1 MRGRDA
7 AAEFPTDFSF
17 RFRAG
22 RSVAYGRRVSAAT
35 EHKEGAWPAIL
46 TWRAH
51 NLPRME
57 SVRVQ
62 LSGNRIKAYGRIV
75 SAATEST
82 PAFSA
87 SYDLVTDE
95 TGGTKR
101 LSMSVTLAE
110 RERQLSI
117 ARDEENMWLVQDH
130 SGQTSRATYKG
141 AMDVDVVF
149 SPFFNALPIRRTGL
163 YKRADS
169 VSLPVVYVW
178 LPELTVKSQTISY
191 TSTGDDGGEGIKL
204 VSPVADTTITVDS
217 EGFIVDYPGLAERI

>member
-1 MRGRDA
+1 M
-7 AAEFPTDFSF
+7 
-17 RFRAG
+17 AG
-22 RSVAYGRRVSAAT
+22 SS
-35 EHKEGAWPAIL
+35 
-46 TWRAH
+46 
-51 NLPRME
+51 
-57 SVRVQ
+57 
-62 LSGNRIKAYGRIV
+62 

-95 TGGTKR
+95 SGATKR
-101 LSMSVTLAE
+101 LSMTVTLAE

-130 SGQTSRATYKG
+130 SGQTSRAAFDG
-141 AMDVDVVF
+141 ALDVDVVF

-163 YKRADS
+163 YQRADS

-191 TSTGDDGGEGIKL
+191 ASTGADGGDSIKL
-204 VSPVADTTITVDS
+204 LSPVADTTITVDGD
-217 EGFIVDYPGLAERI
+217 GFIVDYPGLAERI

>member
-1 MRGRDA
+1 M
-7 AAEFPTDFSF
+7 
-17 RFRAG
+17 
-22 RSVAYGRRVSAAT
+22 SAAT

-101 LSMSVTLAE
+101 LSMTVTLAE

-130 SGQTSRATYKG
+130 SGQTSRATYDG

>member
-1 MRGRDA
+1 
-7 AAEFPTDFSF
+7 
-17 RFRAG
+17 
-22 RSVAYGRRVSAAT
+22 
-35 EHKEGAWPAIL
+35 
-46 TWRAH
+46 
-51 NLPRME
+51 ME

-101 LSMSVTLAE
+101 LSMTVTLAE

-130 SGQTSRATYKG
+130 SGQTSRATYDG

-163 YKRADS
+163 YRRTDS
-169 VSLPVVYVW
+169 VTLPVVYVW
-178 LPELTVKSQTISY
+178 LPELAVKPQTISY
-191 TSTGDDGGEGIKL
+191 ASSGTDGIKL

-217 EGFIVDYPGLAERI
+217 DGFIVDYPDLAERI